1 MSEKKPDLELIWRR
15 YASGVDF
22 NSRLD
27 LEREVE
33 TNENFFIGK
42 QWEGV
47 NANGLPTPV
56 FNFLK
61 RVTLFTVASVT
72 TDNLKLNAAP
82 IGSRADRG
90 ELYRLTNIINREFEA
105 VFEHNDIGSLLREY
119 MRNAA
124 VDGDGCIYTRWD
136 PELETGQAAR
146 GGIVSEIVENTRVY
160 FSDPNERRVQKQSW
174 IVISRR
180 EAAEEL
186 RARAKDAGVRDWES
200 IRPDAE
206 ERSGLG
212 APKALTDG
220 KATVLLYFYR
230 DRSTGHICCV
240 ECTRDVELSRC
251 DMGITLFPI
260 TWLNWDYRQDNYHG
274 QSLISGLIPNQIFIN
289 KLFAMS
295 MISLMTTAYPKIV
308 YDKTRID
315 RWDNR
320 VGAAIGVNGGDVAS
334 VARIIDPA
342 QISPQ
347 IAQFIELA
355 VNYTQTFL
363 GATPAALGDVR
374 PDNTSAILALQRASS
389 TPSELTKQNLYRSV
403 EELGRIY
410 LEFMAEYYGVRSVSA
425 PMPRDIPE
433 ELSEFTGIRPG
444 DEAECSFDF
453 GVLRSCPMGIKLDV
467 GASAYWSEI
476 ASMQTLDNLLMQ
488 GKIDV
493 LDYLE
498 RVPDGYISR
507 RQELLEKL
515 KAAAGDGDGR
525 SGRMRAPGGA
535 ADMAGMGGMAGIADM
550 SGAADMAGMANMA
563 GVDAAAAL
571 AGAGGA
577 SAPQGDGVPGGI
589 DASGGSAVP
598 GAASG
603 LAALAAL
610 AGAPGDG
617 AASGQGGM
625 PVPGGMGAGAHG
637 AGTVPGADGAAAPGD
652 GVRAGAH
659 AYVHGGAA
667 LSRISGG
674 RAGAQKAKAKKAAE
688 EKEKAEKARAEKA
701 AAEKEKA
708 KKTAARGGKESRHG

>member
-90 ELYRLTNIINREFEA
+90 ELYRITGIINREFEA

-180 EAAEEL
+180 ETAEEL

-260 TWLNWDYRQDNYHG
+260 TWLNWDYRQNNYHG

-389 TPSELTKQNLYRSV
+389 TPSELTKQNLYHSV

-525 SGRMRAPGGA
+525 SGHMRAPRGA
-535 ADMAGMGGMAGIADM
+535 ADMAGVG
-550 SGAADMAGMANMA
+550 
-563 GVDAAAAL
+563 AAAAL

-589 DASGGSAVP
+589 DVPGGSAAP

-603 LAALAAL
+603 LEALAAL
-610 AGAPGDG
+610 AGVSGDG

-625 PVPGGMGAGAHG
+625 SFPSGMGAV
-637 AGTVPGADGAAAPGD
+637 VPGADGAAVPGD

-674 RAGAQKAKAKKAAE
+674 RTGAEKAKAKKAAE
-688 EKEKAEKARAEKA
+688 EKAKAEKARAEKA

>member
-90 ELYRLTNIINREFEA
+90 ELYRITNIINREFEA

-180 EAAEEL
+180 ETAEEL

-535 ADMAGMGGMAGIADM
+535 ADMAGM
-550 SGAADMAGMANMA
+550 
-563 GVDAAAAL
+563 DAAAAL

-589 DASGGSAVP
+589 DVPGGSAAP

-610 AGAPGDG
+610 AGASGDG

-625 PVPGGMGAGAHG
+625 SFPGGMGAVVPG
-637 AGTVPGADGAAAPGD
+637 AGTVPGADGSAAPGD

-659 AYVHGGAA
+659 GDARGPAA
-667 LSRISGG
+667 RMRMTGG
-674 RAGAQKAKAKKAAE
+674 RAAAEKVKAKKAAE
-688 EKEKAEKARAEKA
+688 EKKKAEKARAEKA